1 MDGEER
7 RGEERRLKG
16 DGVLIRGIQR
26 EFQRIFLKKI
36 IVNCAYDVNFY
47 LFLKIR

>member
-1 MDGEER
+1 MERRGEGR

-26 EFQRIFLKKI
+26 EFPRIFFFKI
-36 IVNCAYDVNFY
+36 IVNFALMMSISIYF
-47 LFLKIR
+47 